1 MEHWSS
7 SVIFVIEGCDFMN
20 RAILIVDDA
29 EMNRDILR
37 MFFEEQYTIYEAAD
51 EEEEHF
57 GGNSSEKSVDPIN
70 TDNHIWAQVQQ
81 VQQFV

>member
-1 MEHWSS
+1 M
-7 SVIFVIEGCDFMN
+7 IFVIEGCDFMN

-51 EEEEHF
+51 GDIAFIRKILHLLSKGF
-57 GGNSSEKSVDPIN
+57 GRNCKEIN
-70 TDNHIWAQVQQ
+70 VFIIYLMV
-81 VQQFV
+81 V